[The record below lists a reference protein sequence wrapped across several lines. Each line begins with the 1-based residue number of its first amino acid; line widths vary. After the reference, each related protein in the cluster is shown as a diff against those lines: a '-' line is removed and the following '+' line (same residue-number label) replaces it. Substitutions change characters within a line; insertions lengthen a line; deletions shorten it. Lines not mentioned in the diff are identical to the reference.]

1 MLGVVFVTAF
11 GVWDAREAVADVLL
25 ERGRYT
31 RRYLAQGVYRI
42 RVENK
47 AHLLASRSEGVH
59 DRLGDQDLAQVADV
73 DVAGG
78 AYAGHRHVRP
88 RSESLGDPFSPVR
101 HRTTSANHAL
111 LHDINRG
118 RRYHFEGH
126 PAPSGPALARG
137 LYVDDLVLGSATRR
151 NDRYLIS
158 SAALE
163 DGATNRRRVGE
174 FTAPGVRLVGP
185 DNLEGPLLV
194 LTDYPQGH
202 AGAEIYR
209 ASLGAGRVHD
219 LRVPQTPLDL
229 ANPALQKRL
238 VLVRHKPR
246 EYTSGQQRCQRKS
259 WSASQLLYAFISYNT
274 RRPLR
279 VRSGSRVSISRQ
291 WRTMNGA
298 GPPVASTCAPG
309 SPSSSLKRR
318 IRASTAPA

>member
-25 ERGRYT
+25 ERGGYTGRYF
-31 RRYLAQGVYRI
+31 AQGVYRI

-118 RRYHFEGH
+118 RRYHFEGR

-163 DGATNRRRVGE
+163 DGAPNRRRVGE

-209 ASLGAGRVHD
+209 ASLGAGRVQD
-219 LRVPQTPLDL
+219 FRVPQTPLDL
-229 ANPALQKRL
+229 ADPALQNPLLGLGVVVLGVLRDVAELSGLPDAIRDLAPPDLREIFEFLLKLLESLLGEELL
-238 VLVRHKPR
+238 VLVRHNPG
-246 EYTSGQQRCQRKS
+246 EYTSGQQRCQREK
-259 WSASQLLYAFISYNT
+259 
-274 RRPLR
+274 
-279 VRSGSRVSISRQ
+279 VV
-291 WRTMNGA
+291 
-298 GPPVASTCAPG
+298 
-309 SPSSSLKRR
+309 
-318 IRASTAPA
+318 